1 MGLELFVGDD
11 FFRHGEGLQREGSG
25 KVHVGTVSAGSQ
37 TRTTN
42 HNALKSQTIL
52 FVYNEKKN
60 TLRIRRMWDP
70 SQRSVSVDYLKNS
83 WSYIQK
89 SPGAKPRSM
98 FHVDSNGDE
107 STGKKPCHQA
117 FSWGGGGIP
126 TSANR

>member
-60 TLRIRRMWDP
+60 TENSENVGSFPTLSERGLPEKFVVVHTKISRSKATFNVPRR
-70 SQRSVSVDYLKNS
+70 
-83 WSYIQK
+83 
-89 SPGAKPRSM
+89 
-98 FHVDSNGDE
+98 
-107 STGKKPCHQA
+107 
-117 FSWGGGGIP
+117 
-126 TSANR
+126 